1 MPIRSSVGPNEISSV
16 NSVLRGWSSAFAFS
30 TTFFSVE
37 QAPTASSVLANAGTT
52 VSNRG

>member
-16 NSVLRGWSSAFAFS
+16 NSVLRGWSSAFAFR
-30 TTFFSVE
+30 TTFFSV
-37 QAPTASSVLANAGTT
+37 SSVDSSSVFANAGTT